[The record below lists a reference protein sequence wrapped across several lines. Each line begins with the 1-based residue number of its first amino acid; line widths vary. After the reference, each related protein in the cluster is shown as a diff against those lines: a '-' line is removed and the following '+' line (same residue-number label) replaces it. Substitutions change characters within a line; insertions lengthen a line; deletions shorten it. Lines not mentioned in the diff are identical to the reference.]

1 MLEKTLTTISRFIA
15 RHPGFVI
22 SVILLILIISSI
34 SASNVRFAST
44 EYREYFPP
52 GDEIFAQS
60 QLYEKDFGIN
70 PDSVFIYIKGDDV
83 AEKKVLEYMLELEDN
98 LKRLN
103 GVGSTV
109 SPASII
115 VDVYG
120 DLPQDEA
127 LLERLLELYASDLI
141 PKPTMA
147 LIMVEITTTSY
158 KKTNELAQQ
167 IEKVIAFTPKPV
179 GVVVQATGTPMLGY
193 QIVETTKKN
202 TVLMTNISIL
212 LMVVLLVVTFSGVV
226 RKKYMA
232 FFPLVI
238 SICSVIIVMGLL
250 PVLGIQLTMDIS
262 ATLPILIG
270 LSIEYAAQI
279 QNRFEEERREGR
291 SREEAVVQSISKTG
305 LAVVLAMLTTII
317 GFMSMTVTRMPM
329 MVKFGLVMS
338 IGLVFAYLLSITF
351 LPSILSILD
360 RNRNNIRKQEEKSE
374 FLERKTGILEH
385 GLMVVSALTAS
396 NPRKILIVAVIFIL
410 LGYYANTQVELETDT
425 KKWFPQD
432 LPAMIR
438 FNELERIMGGQYIYT
453 IVLTSDQISSE
464 EILKSDE
471 LANYIISK
479 EELVYD
485 YDSLS
490 NVLKKFGS
498 IPRDDATLTTALN
511 MIPEEQLR
519 RYVSGSMMTIQLYTD
534 ATSHE
539 QRVTLLENLEKDI
552 QYFGWDGDYYI
563 TGSPVI
569 MAHLGNIM
577 YGSQFI
583 ITTSAYVLIVA
594 LLISVYRSIK
604 RAIVPL
610 LAISTVIGVT
620 NTFMWVFGVK
630 QTMISI
636 SLNAI
641 ILGLGID
648 FSIMVSERYYEER
661 RSFSPVESVR
671 RTIERTGKAVVTS
684 AFTMAGGFG
693 ALVFSDFPALSDFG
707 LMALVAIIFSLVSAL
722 TVVPAFLMI
731 TERVNLNLN
740 YRSLKN
746 MSNHAL
752 GK

>member
-479 EELVYD
+479 GELVYD